1 MNTVFV
7 VGHKNPD
14 SDSICAAIAYADL
27 KNKQDRDNEYIPLRC
42 GNVNSQTKFILENA
56 NMDAPIFVSDIYPKV
71 KDVMSINVV
80 SSGKNS
86 PVFNVMK
93 NIEDL
98 KIRMTP
104 IVDVNRKVEGI
115 VSIMEITDYF
125 MSDNLLEKPIYIF
138 RPENFTNVIDGF
150 FYKEGTL
157 QEFSAS
163 VMVGAMPFDRY
174 VNEMKKL
181 DLKKTILVV
190 GKRRNIIEFAVENE
204 VPAII
209 LTGFTSEADV
219 DLDFESYSGWVYVS
233 KLDTAETL
241 RRLALTVP
249 AKYLMSSDIPV
260 IKPYNDL
267 SDAKDVMLTHN
278 RRGLI
283 VVDDDEKLVGIVTR
297 SDVLKS
303 YKQKII
309 LVDHNELSQAV
320 EGAEFAEIVEIVDH
334 HRLGTIKTNKPIQF
348 LAKPVGST
356 CSIIYEQFKNYGIM
370 PGKNIVLLLL
380 SGILSDTVMLKSPT
394 TTDYDIS
401 FVEELSG
408 IVGLDYK
415 EYGKEMFYAT
425 DSLKSREPSSVV
437 RSDFKEYSE
446 FGKAFGIGQA
456 EVVNLDEIGDMKQD
470 YIEALVEVCKDKK
483 LDFAMLLVTDIVSA
497 DSVLLVTEFNE
508 ASRLTYRRIDEN
520 TFDLPGV
527 LSRKKQLLPE
537 ILRVLEEASEK

>member
-1 MNTVFV
+1 M
-7 VGHKNPD
+7 
-14 SDSICAAIAYADL
+14 
-27 KNKQDRDNEYIPLRC
+27 
-42 GNVNSQTKFILENA
+42 
-56 NMDAPIFVSDIYPKV
+56 
-71 KDVMSINVV
+71 
-80 SSGKNS
+80 
-86 PVFNVMK
+86 
-93 NIEDL
+93 
-98 KIRMTP
+98 
-104 IVDVNRKVEGI
+104 
-115 VSIMEITDYF
+115 
-125 MSDNLLEKPIYIF
+125 
-138 RPENFTNVIDGF
+138 
-150 FYKEGTL
+150 
-157 QEFSAS
+157 
-163 VMVGAMPFDRY
+163 
-174 VNEMKKL
+174 
-181 DLKKTILVV
+181 
-190 GKRRNIIEFAVENE
+190 
-204 VPAII
+204 
-209 LTGFTSEADV
+209 
-219 DLDFESYSGWVYVS
+219 
-233 KLDTAETL
+233 
-241 RRLALTVP
+241 
-249 AKYLMSSDIPV
+249 
-260 IKPYNDL
+260 
-267 SDAKDVMLTHN
+267 
-278 RRGLI
+278 
-283 VVDDDEKLVGIVTR
+283 DDDEKLAGIVTR

-320 EGAEFAEIVEIVDH
+320 EGAESAEIVEIVDH

-370 PGKNIVLLLL
+370 PGENIALLLL

-425 DSLKSREPSSVV
+425 DSLKSRKPSSVV

-446 FGKAFGIGQA
+446 FGKAFGIGQV

-470 YIEALVEVCKDKK
+470 YIQALVEVCKDKK

>member
-1 MNTVFV
+1 MENIFII
-7 VGHKNPD
+7 GHKNPD
-14 SDSICAAIAYADL
+14 SDSICSAIAYSYL
-27 KNKQDRDNEYIPLRC
+27 KNRIDSENRYIPMRC
-42 GNVNSQTKFILENA
+42 GNINSQTKFILESADMNA
-56 NMDAPIFVSDIYPKV
+56 PAFVSDIYPKV
-71 KDVMSINVV
+71 KDVMSDNVV
-80 SSGKNS
+80 SSDENS

-104 IVDVNRKVEGI
+104 IVDINRKIEGI
-115 VSIMEITDYF
+115 VSILEITDYF
-125 MSDNLLEKPIYIF
+125 MSDNLLKKPVYIF
-138 RPENFTNVIDGF
+138 RPENFKKVIDGY
-150 FYKEGTL
+150 FYKKGIS

-163 VMVGAMPFDRY
+163 VMVGAMPFERY
-174 VNEMKKL
+174 VNQMKKL

-190 GKRRNIIEFAVENE
+190 GKRRDIIEFAVENE

-219 DLDFESYSGWVYVS
+219 DVDFENYSGWVYVS
-233 KLDTAETL
+233 NLDTAETL

-260 IKPYNDL
+260 IKPYSDL
-267 SDAKDVMLTHN
+267 SDAKNVMLTHN

-283 VVDDDEKLVGIVTR
+283 VVDDNDELVGIVTR

-303 YKQKII
+303 YKQKMIM
-309 LVDHNELSQAV
+309 VDHNELSQAV
-320 EGAEFAEIVEIVDH
+320 EGAESAEIVEIVDH
-334 HRLGTIKTNKPIQF
+334 HRLGTIKTSKPIQF

-356 CSIIYEQFKNYGIM
+356 CSIIYEQFKNYDIKPENGIAM
-370 PGKNIVLLLL
+370 LLL

-394 TTDYDIS
+394 TTACDIS

-408 IVGLDYK
+408 IIGLDYK

-425 DSLKSREPSSVV
+425 DSLKSRKPSSVIK
-437 RSDFKEYSE
+437 SDFKEYSE
-446 FGKAFGIGQA
+446 FERNFGIGQV
-456 EVVNLDEIGDMKQD
+456 EVVNLNEIEDMKQIF
-470 YIEALVEVCKDKK
+470 IEALDDVCKERK
-483 LDFAMLLVTDIVSA
+483 LDFAMLLVTDIINTNSI
-497 DSVLLVTEFNE
+497 LLVTEFKE
-508 ASRLTYRRIDEN
+508 ASWLTYRRIDEN

-537 ILRVLEEASEK
+537 VLRVLEERSEK

>member
-27 KNKQDRDNEYIPLRC
+27 KNKQDPDNEYIPLRC

-56 NMDAPIFVSDIYPKV
+56 NVEAPIFISDIYPKV
-71 KDVMSINVV
+71 KDVMSVNVV

-150 FYKEGTL
+150 FYKENTL
-157 QEFSAS
+157 QEFSAT

-190 GKRRNIIEFAVENE
+190 GKRRDIIEFAVENE

-219 DLDFESYSGWVYVS
+219 DLNFESYSGWVYVS

-283 VVDDDEKLVGIVTR
+283 VVDDDEKLAGIVTR

-320 EGAEFAEIVEIVDH
+320 EGAESAEIVEIVDH

-370 PGKNIVLLLL
+370 PGKNIALLLL

-425 DSLKSREPSSVV
+425 DSLKSRKPSSVV

-446 FGKAFGIGQA
+446 FGKAFGIGQV

-470 YIEALVEVCKDKK
+470 YIQALVEVCKDKK

-497 DSVLLVTEFNE
+497 DSILLVTEFNE